1 MTVRA
6 EHTVAAPVPVE
17 AIEPGDVLL
26 VRSVPGEPLGRLI
39 TTLDRSPYAH
49 AGIALGNG
57 LMMSA
62 RQSLVLDGRIDVG
75 GLRVDPLEHFW
86 RDGRSIHRLP
96 VDDPARRARALGF
109 AARVRGTSDGE
120 FSVPKTLLIAGAL
133 WAADRANPE
142 VTEEERARLLP
153 LITAAGAA
161 WVAPESEP
169 AYYCA
174 EFVAAA
180 FGATFRLD
188 DLTPPGVPAAP
199 VLPGLGGMR
208 GRAASGLLA
217 LGATPEQRRTLG
229 AFVAE
234 MERCDRGF
242 VGAVA
247 MSVLLSM
254 SFRTGWG
261 RGPRPVESDG
271 DHLDPSTTAPGT
283 GPVLPASLVTPRM
296 LRDAAWTGTP
306 QHVVPPP
313 GAFPGA
319 EMPSG

>member
-1 MTVRA
+1 MTARA
-6 EHTVAAPVPVE
+6 EHTVAVPVGVD

-57 LMMSA
+57 TMMSA
-62 RQSLVLDGRIDVG
+62 RQSLFLDKRVDVG

-96 VDDPARRARALGF
+96 VADPVRRARALGF
-109 AARVRGTSDGE
+109 AARVRGTADGE
-120 FSVPKTLLIAGAL
+120 FSIPKTLLIAGAL
-133 WAADRANPE
+133 WASDRSNPE
-142 VTEEERARLLP
+142 VTDEERERLLP
-153 LITAAGAA
+153 LVTAAGEA

-180 FGATFRLD
+180 FGATFCLD
-188 DLTPPGVPAAP
+188 DLIPPVVPGTERVLGVGA
-199 VLPGLGGMR
+199 VR
-208 GRAASGLLA
+208 GRAASDLLA
-217 LGATPEQRRTLG
+217 RDATPVRRRTLR
-229 AFVAE
+229 AFVEE

-247 MSVLLSM
+247 MSVILSV
-254 SFRTGWG
+254 SFRSGWG
-261 RGPRPVESDG
+261 RGPRPVECDG
-271 DHLDPSTTAPGT
+271 DHLDPPTTPPGT
-283 GPVLPASLVTPRM
+283 GPLLPTSLVTPRM

-313 GAFPGA
+313 GAFPGPA
-319 EMPSG
+319 ADS